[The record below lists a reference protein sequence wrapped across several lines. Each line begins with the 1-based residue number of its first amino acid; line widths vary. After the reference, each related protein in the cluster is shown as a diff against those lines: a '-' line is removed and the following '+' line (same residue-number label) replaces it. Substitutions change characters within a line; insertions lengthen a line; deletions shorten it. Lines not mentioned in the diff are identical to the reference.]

1 MEAVM
6 IDPEAACCSH
16 EPATDKSK
24 RSGKEQKLL
33 QKAVKKAYKAQ
44 KLLNEAIKRLE
55 ASNEKQKKKHKQS
68 KHLDSSSTSSSTSS
82 SSSSS
87 SSSGTSSSS
96 SSSDTDG
103 EAFIDLTN
111 EVGKPSKRHHGRK
124 HYHERRNRRG
134 RDRSRSRSHS
144 RGRSRGHS
152 RGHSRGRSRGHSRGH
167 SKTRDL
173 ELRQLSQFFRG
184 ASLQTAPPI
193 LHGHQQPPHHRHMRS
208 HIRPAVIGGGG
219 RRSRSHSHDHRNKG
233 DHKKKR
239 KHKKHKSAKEQAK
252 HGAAGSGKEAHAHH
266 VYSNL
271 PYYWCSHSGDRPH
284 IARNECH
291 RYGDEYAGRPST
303 GRPYN
308 SVFSDIREP
317 AFMQQRGEVEG
328 LRGRM
333 MPVYYDAVPNYRRR
347 AHSEPRH

>member
-6 IDPEAACCSH
+6 TEPKAGCSH
-16 EPATDKSK
+16 EPATAKAKQNAKDH
-24 RSGKEQKLL
+24 KLL

-55 ASNEKQKKKHKQS
+55 ASSEKQKKRHKQS
-68 KHLDSSSTSSSTSS
+68 KHIEN
-82 SSSSS
+82 SSSS
-87 SSSGTSSSS
+87 SSSGTSSSSSSSSSTSS

-124 HYHERRNRRG
+124 HHHGRRNRRG

-144 RGRSRGHS
+144 RGRSRGRSRDHS

-167 SKTRDL
+167 SLTRDQ

-193 LHGHQQPPHHRHMRS
+193 LHGHHQQHHRRMRS
-208 HIRPAVIGGGG
+208 HIRPELVDRANRG
-219 RRSRSHSHDHRNKG
+219 SRSNSHERHKKN
-233 DHKKKR
+233 DHKKK
-239 KHKKHKSAKEQAK
+239 HKKRHSAKHQSK
-252 HGAAGSGKEAHAHH
+252 HDGAGSEKHAFTGGTC
-266 VYSNL
+266 SNY
-271 PYYWCSHSGDRPH
+271 PYYLCSHPRDRSYFSGIQAIMD
-284 IARNECH
+284 
-291 RYGDEYAGRPST
+291 
-303 GRPYN
+303 
-308 SVFSDIREP
+308 
-317 AFMQQRGEVEG
+317 QRGT
-328 LRGRM
+328 M
-333 MPVYYDAVPNYRRR
+333 IPVYYDEARNYRRR